1 MGCWGLVDIDC
12 RSLIDKGIKEFRYL
26 LVLARFD
33 ISLPLREDVSN
44 SLDNRW
50 LLSSIIY
57 FALFRTAAVY
67 NSLKNGESVLI
78 IFAALLIALSILA
91 IWYFAMLPP

>member
-1 MGCWGLVDIDC
+1 MDC

-78 IFAALLIALSILA
+78 IFCCPFDSTVNSCNLVLCDVATIAYYSK
-91 IWYFAMLPP
+91 